1 MKKRDIFIA
10 IIVIMFG
17 LAYQAYEDGKFEF
30 SFYEGCSFDRKM
42 LVDKQYP
49 NDFTYDEIVKTNIG
63 KLQLDNAA
71 GNIVVETAPA
81 GETQVRIQPLV
92 RIYSRDKSKAAEIAK
107 DIKVTAT
114 TEPWK
119 GFDTVKS
126 AEPVTPP
133 VESSNTPAT
142 TSSTTAS
149 STNSQI
155 PSEDT
160 TATGKDTTSTA
171 TQVLVP
177 NGSELLKVE
186 SYGASNEKFPYH
198 RVRIII
204 KVIVPRNVE
213 LEFKNY
219 LGDIS
224 VKDYDAPITIN
235 ERYGDIDIAST
246 TGKLNITHRYGNVT
260 VSDSLN
266 ALNLETH
273 YSRIDLKT
281 ILSLSLDCAY
291 SRGII
296 DTIKKDTILTDARY
310 SKLTIQSANNVSID
324 GKHSELSL
332 KNITAGLYIRD
343 SYENIY
349 LENIEGNM
357 LIKTSDCKIDLQ
369 KAVSDNV
376 VIENAYDNIR
386 LYGLTA
392 KRVDIVQRKGKLE
405 LDFDRIDEALNIK
418 SSYSKIYLTLPKEL
432 KALFNVEVYN
442 GKISNQTK
450 TDLVVVEE
458 RNRVSMN
465 SEEASGKPQIIIT
478 NSYGDVYLDNNSVD
492 INAVPGT
499 STTNTTTTPEPKAE
513 KEIDK
518 EI

>member
-49 NDFTYDEIVKTNIG
+49 NDFPCEEIVKSNIG

-81 GETQVRIQPLV
+81 GETQIRIQPLV
-92 RIYSRDKSKAAEIAK
+92 RVYSRDKSNASEIAK
-107 DIKVTAT
+107 DIKVTANS
-114 TEPWK
+114 EPWK
-119 GFDTVKS
+119 GFDTTS
-126 AEPVTPP
+126 PAEPVTPS

-142 TSSTTAS
+142 TSSTTS
-149 STNSQI
+149 STTA
-155 PSEDT
+155 SEDT
-160 TATGKDTTSTA
+160 SATVKDSTPTA
-171 TQVLVP
+171 TQTLVP

-186 SYGASNEKFPYH
+186 SFGATNEKFPYH
-198 RVRIII
+198 RVRVII

-266 ALNLETH
+266 SLNLETH

-281 ILSLSLDCAY
+281 MLSLSLDCAY

-296 DTIKKDTILTDARY
+296 DTVKKDTVLTDARY
-310 SKLTIQSANNVSID
+310 SKFTIQSANNVSID

-332 KNITAGLYIRD
+332 KNITGGLNIRN

-349 LENIEGNM
+349 MENIEGNI
-357 LIKTSDCKIDLQ
+357 LVKASDCKIDIQ
-369 KAVSDNV
+369 KAISDNII
-376 VIENAYDNIR
+376 IEDAYDNIR
-386 LYGLTA
+386 LYGITA

-405 LDFDRIDEALNIK
+405 LDFDRIDDALNIK
-418 SSYSKIYLTLPKEL
+418 SSYSKIYLSLPKEL

-458 RNRVSMN
+458 RNRVSMT
-465 SEEASGKPQIIIT
+465 SEEATGKPQIIIN
-478 NSYGDVYLDNNSVD
+478 NSYGDVYLDNNSV
-492 INAVPGT
+492 NMNTVPE
-499 STTNTTTTPEPKAE
+499 TTTKTTTTTTTTPEPKAE
-513 KEIDK
+513 KEIEK